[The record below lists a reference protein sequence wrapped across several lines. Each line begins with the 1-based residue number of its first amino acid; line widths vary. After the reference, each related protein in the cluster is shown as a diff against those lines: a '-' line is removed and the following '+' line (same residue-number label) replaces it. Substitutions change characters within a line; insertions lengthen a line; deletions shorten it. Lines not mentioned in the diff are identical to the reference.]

1 MPDAN
6 AAAHPKLLHCPT
18 CLLKLGVDEAGAKCP
33 ECRRQG
39 ATADGI
45 PVLCDDPASM
55 LEDWGRQRAAFVV
68 DTRATADAVLAQ
80 LAGQDLHER
89 TRARLEL
96 VYDRMVKHGA
106 QLDALFEGAG
116 VASVKEKLSL
126 EGRVP
131 GEGVATAYFDQV
143 HRDWGWNGTS
153 EEPAAALEAVM
164 AVAGEERPATMLVL
178 GAGAC
183 RLPYD
188 LHRALGVTT
197 TIAVDINPVPF
208 FIARRVIQGQ
218 KVEMIEFPRS
228 PRDSAQA
235 AVDRT
240 LRCPDA
246 GAEGFHFLFADG
258 LAPPVPD
265 GAFDAVFTP
274 WFIDQV
280 PKDLRTLLPEIH
292 RMLSPGGVWINHGPL
307 LFHPSHTQPSAR
319 YREDEL
325 YALMA
330 EAGFEI
336 DAKRWDRLLYMQ
348 SPAGSQGR
356 TEGVL
361 SFAARR
367 VEVVEAQ
374 SEADDGRPAWLE
386 DPALPIPRWAGL
398 DGYTPPHPMF
408 AAVASLVD
416 GTRSASVIADEMV
429 RRFNLPE
436 AAALG
441 GVMTC
446 LTEMWRARHANVPG
460 SS

>member
-1 MPDAN
+1 M
-6 AAAHPKLLHCPT
+6 
-18 CLLKLGVDEAGAKCP
+18 LKLDLTEAGAKCS

-39 ATADGI
+39 GVAGGI
-45 PVLCDDPASM
+45 AVLCDDPVAM
-55 LEDWGRQRAAFVV
+55 LEDWGRQRAAFVA

-80 LAGQDLHER
+80 LAGQDLHAR

-96 VYDRMVKHGA
+96 VYDRMVKHGT
-106 QLDALFEGAG
+106 QLNALFERAG
-116 VASVKEKLSL
+116 VKSVKEKLSL
-126 EGRVP
+126 EARVP

-143 HRDWGWNGTS
+143 HRDWGWNDES
-153 EEPAAALEAVM
+153 DEPGAALEAVM
-164 AVAGEERPATMLVL
+164 SVVGDARPSTMLVL

-188 LHRALGVTT
+188 LHCRLNVST

-208 FIARRVIQGQ
+208 FIARRLIAGETE
-218 KVEMIEFPRS
+218 EMVEFPRS
-228 PRDSAQA
+228 PRDSEHA

-240 LRCPDA
+240 LACPNPGVD
-246 GAEGFHFLFADG
+246 GFHFLFADG

-265 GAFDAVFTP
+265 ASFDAVFTP

-292 RMLSPGGVWINHGPL
+292 RVLRPGGVWINHGPL
-307 LFHPSHTQPSAR
+307 LFHPSHTPPSAR

-325 YALMA
+325 YELM
-330 EAGFEI
+330 EDAGFEV

-361 SFAARR
+361 SFAARKVALR
-367 VEVVEAQ
+367 STIAEEDA
-374 SEADDGRPAWLE
+374 RPAWLD
-386 DPALPIPRWAGL
+386 DPVLRIPRWSEL
-398 DGYTPPHPMF
+398 DDYTAPHPMF

-416 GTRSASVIADEMV
+416 GARSASAIADEMV
-429 RRFNLPE
+429 RRFNLP
-436 AAALG
+436 ADAALG

-446 LTEMWRARHANVPG
+446 LLEMWRARHANVPG